1 MATVKKSDH
10 FPSFENGD
18 DAKNKPQ
25 SHPLKSLTKRL
36 TETFGPSG
44 YEHRIREIIHSE
56 IKSVADE
63 VRVDALGNLIA
74 RKKGSGTAQRKKVML
89 AAHMDE
95 IGVMVTYV
103 DDKGFARFGS
113 MGGVSPINLTG
124 SRCVFENGV
133 VGVFGRETKNASWS
147 EVKLDKMFIDV
158 GATSA
163 SNAPVGVGDAA
174 SFWRD
179 FTDLGDRLVAKAMD
193 DRIGCVVLIETMHQL
208 KKSPHDVYFVFTVQE
223 EVGPRGAMT
232 SAYGIAP
239 DVAIAVDVTAT
250 GDTPD
255 SATMSVQLGKGP
267 AIKVKDSGMLAH
279 VGVKNLLIETA
290 REAKIP
296 YQLEVLTGGTTD
308 GMVIQTTREGI
319 PTGVVSIPS
328 RYIHTPSEM
337 VDFNDVQNSV
347 KLLTSFLG
355 KPIKLD

>member
-1 MATVKKSDH
+1 MATAKKSDH

-18 DAKNKPQ
+18 ERKGKL
-25 SHPLKSLTKRL
+25 HPLKLLTKRL
-36 TETFGPSG
+36 TETYGPSG
-44 YEHRIREIIHSE
+44 HEHRIREMIQSE

-74 RKKGSGTAQRKKVML
+74 RKKGTGAAQRKKIML

-95 IGVMVTYV
+95 IGVIVTHV
-103 DDKGFARFGS
+103 DGKGFVRFAS
-113 MGGVSPINLTG
+113 IGGVFPINLNG
-124 SRCVFENGV
+124 SRCVFENGI
-133 VGVFGRETKNASWS
+133 VGVFGRETKNASGW
-147 EVKLDKMFIDV
+147 EVKMDKMFIDV

-163 SNAPVGVGDAA
+163 SDAPVGVGDAA
-174 SFWRD
+174 GFWRD
-179 FTDLGDRLVAKAMD
+179 FVDLGDRMVAKSMD
-193 DRIGCVVLIETMHQL
+193 DRIGCVVLIETIHQL

-232 SAYGIAP
+232 SAYGVQP
-239 DVAIAVDVTAT
+239 DIAIAVDVTDT
-250 GDTPD
+250 GDTPE
-255 SATMSVQLGKGP
+255 SKTMSVGLGKGP

-279 VGVKNLLIETA
+279 AGVKNLLVETA
-290 REAKIP
+290 QQTKIP

-319 PTGVVSIPS
+319 PTGVVSVPS

-347 KLLTSFLG
+347 KLLVSFLG
-355 KPIKLD
+355 KPMKYE